1 VHHSSVFVS
10 GNRQGLVLESELA
23 AGQAFRTPVEES
35 LALAEQMLTRHP
47 ELPVSVLRA
56 PWVVGDSL
64 TGEVERLSGI
74 FPLLVFLAGVP
85 RDAPL
90 PVPPRAGATLYV
102 VPVDYVARAAR
113 VLATHPGALGK
124 TVHLVDS
131 AAPSIR
137 RFVEIVAARFG
148 QRIESGKNPAAFG
161 RAFVRNPGVGLLARK
176 LRLVT
181 ELIGTDAVYDSRL
194 SSELLVPARVE
205 CPPLEAYLDAML
217 EHVERRIAEKRFG
230 DPAPV
235 EGSYAAG

>member
-1 VHHSSVFVS
+1 
-10 GNRQGLVLESELA
+10 
-23 AGQAFRTPVEES
+23 
-35 LALAEQMLTRHP
+35 
-47 ELPVSVLRA
+47 
-56 PWVVGDSL
+56 VVGDSL

-137 RFVEIVAARFG
+137 RFVEIVAERFG

-205 CPPLEAYLDAML
+205 CPPLEAYLDSML

-235 EGSYAAG
+235 EGSHAAG